1 MKCKKVNVFLDTP
14 IHLTLRYSEKAKF
27 KKTMKNSVFTL
38 LYILVIL
45 ACNSQT
51 KENNIQTN
59 NLQSVIAKFE
69 DQLKNEIENN
79 GSLSGAIIVNNEII
93 WSKAFGVSDL
103 DTGIQADTAT
113 IYRTGSISKS
123 FTAFLMMELVQE
135 GVIALSDPIEL
146 YLPEIKKLEGYSD
159 STRITFRHLANHTSG
174 LIREPNL
181 KGAATGPI
189 SGWEAKVLESIPN
202 TSFQYSP
209 GEKFSYSNIG
219 YGILGLALSRAAD
232 KSFIELIEAKIFE
245 PLQMDNSFFVV
256 PEDKIFSLSKG
267 LEMGPHGKINR
278 EKPEREHMG
287 RGYKVPNGGIYSTP
301 NDLAKFILCNMGF
314 SVKLLSKDN
323 MARMQTI
330 QTPKGNWR
338 SYGLGFG
345 IQQDSLLT
353 AIGHSGGVA
362 GYRANLAFDKDR
374 GNGIVLMKNYS
385 DGSPNINKLSYNLL
399 RELAILYK

>member
-1 MKCKKVNVFLDTP
+1 
-14 IHLTLRYSEKAKF
+14 
-27 KKTMKNSVFTL
+27 MKNSVFAL
-38 LYILVIL
+38 LYVLVIL
-45 ACNSQT
+45 GCNSQP

-59 NLQSVIAKFE
+59 NLESLVAKFE
-69 DQLKNEIENN
+69 DQLKNELEN
-79 GSLSGAIIVNNEII
+79 GRSVSGAIIVDNKII
-93 WSKAFGVSDL
+93 WSKAFGISDV
-103 DTGIQADTAT
+103 DRGIQADTTT

-123 FTAFLMMELVQE
+123 FTAFLMMELVHE

-146 YLPEIKKLEGYSD
+146 YLPEIKNLDGYSD
-159 STRITFRHLANHTSG
+159 STRITFRNLAAHTSG

-181 KGAATGPI
+181 KDAATGPI
-189 SGWEAKVLESIPN
+189 SGWEAKVLESILN
-202 TSFQYSP
+202 TSFQY
-209 GEKFSYSNIG
+209 GLEERFSYSNIG

-232 KSFIELIEAKIFE
+232 KPFMELVKEKIFE
-245 PLQMDNSFFVV
+245 PLQMDNSYFVV

-267 LEMGPHGKINR
+267 LEIGPHGKINR

-362 GYRANLAFDKDR
+362 GYRANLVFDKDR
-374 GNGIVLMKNYS
+374 GNGVVLMKNYS
-385 DGSPNINKLSYNLL
+385 AGDPNINKLSYDLL
-399 RELAILYK
+399 RELAILDK

>member
-1 MKCKKVNVFLDTP
+1 
-14 IHLTLRYSEKAKF
+14 
-27 KKTMKNSVFTL
+27 MKNNVFTL

-45 ACNSQT
+45 GCNSQT
-51 KENNIQTN
+51 KENNIKAN
-59 NLQSVIAKFE
+59 NLRSVIAKFE
-69 DQLKNEIENN
+69 DQLKNELKTDA
-79 GSLSGAIIVNNEII
+79 SVSGVIIVDNKII
-93 WSKAFGVSDL
+93 WSKAFGISDA
-103 DTGIQADTAT
+103 DKRIQADTTT

-135 GVIALSDPIEL
+135 GVITLSDPIEL
-146 YLPEIKKLEGYSD
+146 YLPEIKKLNGYSD
-159 STRITFRHLANHTSG
+159 STKITFRHLANHTSG

-189 SGWEAKVLESIPN
+189 SKWETKVLESIPN

-209 GEKFSYSNIG
+209 EERFSYSNIG
-219 YGILGLALSRAAD
+219 YGILGLALSRAAN
-232 KSFIELIEAKIFE
+232 KPFMELIEEKIFK
-245 PLQMDNSFFVV
+245 PLQIDNSYFVV
-256 PEDKIFSLSKG
+256 PDDKIFNLSKG
-267 LEMGPHGKINR
+267 LEIGSLGKVDR

-301 NDLAKFILCNMGF
+301 NDLAKFILCNMGL

-323 MARMQTI
+323 MALMQKS
-330 QTPKGNWR
+330 QTPTGNWR

-353 AIGHSGGVA
+353 VIGHGGGVA

-374 GNGIVLMKNYS
+374 GNGVVLMKNYS
-385 DGSPNINKLSYNLL
+385 AGNPNINKLSFNLL
-399 RELAILYK
+399 KELAKLDK